1 MISIYHRCLNVVFIV
16 TLSLVLSACLED
28 VFDNQLDLSVSFPAG
43 NNSVFPNLSLDQK
56 GNAILS
62 WMKTENDQVALQFTR
77 RQNNQWGAVTTVAK
91 GNDWLVN
98 RADFP
103 SVVQLTETLWAAH
116 WLVMTDSKVFAYD
129 VWMSLSTDDGVT
141 WNEPFRPHTDG
152 TDSEHGFVSFFAE
165 GEDIGA
171 VWLDGREMVAG
182 HGHLSHPSPS
192 ITNNVRGM
200 TLRSTKIKANGSLYQ
215 EQVVDGLVCDCCQ
228 TDIAQTHLGAVAVFR
243 NRSKNEI
250 RDIHFSLLDSGRW
263 SRSLRVAQDDWQIA
277 GCPVN
282 GPSVVSINKAIGVGW
297 YTEAKGFGEVKFALS
312 NEDTIQFRDPIIV
325 DQGAHVVGQIGLAAD
340 NKRGFVV
347 SWVTSDGGDSGGLN
361 LRYID
366 RQGVLGPMKRVID
379 VNFLR
384 QVGLPQLVLEGD
396 VAVMAW
402 TGGDSDMRRV
412 HVKMLD
418 LSEFQS
424 F

>member
-1 MISIYHRCLNVVFIV
+1 MISIYCRCLNAVFMV
-16 TLSLVLSACLED
+16 TLSLVLSACSDD
-28 VFDNQLDLSVSFPAG
+28 VLDNHFDLSVSFPAG
-43 NNSVFPNLSLDQK
+43 DNSVYPNLSLDRN
-56 GNAILS
+56 GHAILS
-62 WMKTENDQVALQFTR
+62 WMKTDSDQVALQFTR
-77 RQNNQWGAVTTVAK
+77 RQNSQWGAVITVAK

-103 SVVQLTETLWAAH
+103 SVVQLTDTLWAAH
-116 WLVMTDSKVFAYD
+116 WLVMTDTKVFAYD

-152 TDSEHGFVSFFAE
+152 TQSEHGFVSFFVE

-182 HGHLSHPSPS
+182 HGHLPDPSASMP
-192 ITNNVRGM
+192 NNVGGM
-200 TLRSTKIKANGSLYQ
+200 TLRSIKIHDNGSLYK
-215 EQVVDGLVCDCCQ
+215 EQVIDGLVCDCCQ

-243 NRSKNEI
+243 NRTKNEI

-263 SRSLRVAQDDWQIA
+263 SQSQRVAQDDWQIA

-282 GPSVVSINKAIGVGW
+282 GPSVASSNKTIGVAW
-297 YTEAKGFGEVKFALS
+297 YTEAKGFGEIKFALS
-312 NEDTIQFRDPIIV
+312 NEDTVQFKSPIII
-325 DQGAHVVGQIGLAAD
+325 DQGTHVMGQIGLAAD
-340 NKRGFVV
+340 NDRGFLV

-366 RQGVLGPMKRVID
+366 HQGGLGPTNRVTD
-379 VNFLR
+379 VDLLH
-384 QVGLPQLVLEGD
+384 QVGLPQLALEGN

-402 TGGDSDMRRV
+402 TGGDKNMTRV
-412 HVKMLD
+412 HVKTLD
-418 LSEFQS
+418 LSGS
-424 F
+424 